1 MPGLFSNNAF
11 RINLAK
17 HLIVWIG
24 CFVFCVHDGVSQ
36 NPYFTSGTE
45 FLTTR
50 LEGKRTFGYNNTNP
64 NDSTGDFFKF
74 DRRLT
79 TNLIFGGLN
88 EACIRVQE
96 PRMNFDTTFYL
107 GKGTIAVFP
116 LSLLTPANTVEQN
129 YDGGVFVQST
139 APIFFAQFLDF
150 IGPRHFEP
158 FPRLISQMEATSIS
172 SFYHT
177 ERTNFFAPN
186 TIVSFRVSWTYFAF
200 LTILSLESQNEFQG
214 DIRVSRVGSYSSS
227 SIINP
232 GPISFVINK
241 GDARHFLLGQS
252 DSSVQS
258 SFSNFS
264 YLESKNN
271 LSFKIFIESHLNGG
285 CKRLN
290 ISSTDGRAGFTTGPN
305 FEELKPTEFYGQS
318 FHVAPLDSNAGPYY
332 SLFAI
337 HPQTEIR
344 INGNLVAVLDAGER
358 MDTCMGGA
366 VHITATH
373 PIFGH
378 QTTCTD
384 IGTEYHGFSPFTTT
398 IQSDQELIKDGM
410 FYAID
415 LEDSLN
421 TYIVGVV
428 TPTSGIGQL
437 SLDSQLVSPT
447 MFQPFP
453 TAPDWSYANLYV
465 QPGPH
470 RISSP
475 VGFHAI
481 HYTRHLDTGPGN
493 DSNFANPFPA
503 YGYVVSEA
511 IEWPADSF
519 YLRVGYDPQNL
530 LPFDSLAP
538 SVCVGEPV
546 YFQPGHMRHLVWT
559 YDFDDGNQAIQVV
572 GNHLAPQISHS
583 WQVPGRYLVTLT
595 DTTGCYPPE
604 SIWVEVKPGAQTD
617 YEATVSRS
625 CAGNQVFLSYF
636 GEDATQVRWLHPDG
650 MVAGQRA
657 TFNYTGNDT
666 AVTISMITDL
676 EGCLDTVTFSVSIT
690 DPDFAPELLPNV
702 VTPNGDGVNDVLC
715 IPNAR
720 GYAAC
725 FRLEVFNR
733 WGIRVFET
741 DDPDQCWSP
750 GNLPAGVYFY
760 VIEIGSQSYK
770 RSVTV
775 VR

>member
-1 MPGLFSNNAF
+1 MIAPDTL
-11 RINLAK
+11 
-17 HLIVWIG
+17 
-24 CFVFCVHDGVSQ
+24 
-36 NPYFTSGTE
+36 
-45 FLTTR
+45 
-50 LEGKRTFGYNNTNP
+50 
-64 NDSTGDFFKF
+64 
-74 DRRLT
+74 
-79 TNLIFGGLN
+79 GLN
-88 EACIRVQE
+88 EACVQVHE
-96 PRMNFDTTFYL
+96 PSTNFDTTFFVQ
-107 GKGTIAVFP
+107 KGTISVFP
-116 LSLLTPANTVEQN
+116 LSFLDPVYQYEQQ
-129 YDGGVFVQST
+129 YSGGIFIQST
-139 APIFFAQFLDF
+139 APIFFAQYLDF
-150 IGPRHFEP
+150 IGPRYFEP
-158 FPRLISQMEATSIS
+158 FPFMYSPMEATAIS
-172 SFYHT
+172 P
-177 ERTNFFAPN
+177 FFHSTFANWFGPN
-186 TIVSFRVSWTYFAF
+186 RIISLRGAGTQDAYLTLVSFDSLNVFDGDVS
-200 LTILSLESQNEFQG
+200 
-214 DIRVSRVGSYSSS
+214 VSR
-227 SIINP
+227 
-232 GPISFVINK
+232 
-241 GDARHFLLGQS
+241 A
-252 DSSVQS
+252 QS
-258 SFSNFS
+258 SFNAIVLPPGPLSFSLDYGQAIHFLVYQSIITSPTNMSNLS
-264 YLESKNN
+264 YIESRNNKRYKLFLESV
-271 LSFKIFIESHLNGG
+271 INGG
-285 CKRLN
+285 CKRLH
-290 ISSTDGRAGFTTGPN
+290 ISPTDARAGFSTGPD
-305 FEELKPTEFYGQS
+305 FEELKSTEFYGQS

-358 MDTCMGGA
+358 TDTCLGGA

-650 MVAGQRA
+650 MVEGQRA

-733 WGIRVFET
+733 WGSRVFET
-741 DDPDQCWSP
+741 TDPDQCWSP

-760 VIEIGSQSYK
+760 VIEVGAQSYK

>member
-24 CFVFCVHDGVSQ
+24 CFVFCLHDGVSQ

-45 FLTTR
+45 FLSTR
-50 LEGKRTFGYNNTNP
+50 LEGVRTYQFNLSDPSDTIG
-64 NDSTGDFFKF
+64 SFFQIY
-74 DRRLT
+74 RRLT
-79 TNLIFGGLN
+79 TYLVLGGLN
-88 EACIRVQE
+88 EACVHVHE
-96 PRMNFDTTFYL
+96 PVMKYDTTFFL
-107 GKGTIAVFP
+107 DKGTIAVLP
-116 LSLLTPANTVEQN
+116 LPLLDPAHNIEQN
-129 YDGGVFVQST
+129 YMGGIFVQST

-150 IGPRHFEP
+150 NGPRYFEP
-158 FPRLISQMEATSIS
+158 FPLMFSQMEATAIS
-172 SFYHT
+172 PFFHSGS
-177 ERTNFFAPN
+177 TNLFAPN
-186 TIVSFRVSWTYFAF
+186 LNIAFPIRRTFFALITAVSF
-200 LTILSLESQNEFQG
+200 EQQNEFLG
-214 DIRVSRVGSYSSS
+214 NIRVSRQESHSNSN
-227 SIINP
+227 IIFP
-232 GPISFVINK
+232 GPLSFSLNV
-241 GDARHFLLGQS
+241 GDARHFHLRLSATDEQNRL
-252 DSSVQS
+252 S
-258 SFSNFS
+258 SFSHF
-264 YLESKNN
+264 ESMNKKR
-271 LSFKIFIESHLNGG
+271 FKIFIESYLNGG
-285 CKRLN
+285 CKKFQ
-290 ISSTDGRAGFTTGPN
+290 ISPTDGRNGFTTGPD

-511 IEWPADSF
+511 IEWPADNF

-650 MVAGQRA
+650 MVEGQRA

-702 VTPNGDGVNDVLC
+702 VTPNGDGVNDELC